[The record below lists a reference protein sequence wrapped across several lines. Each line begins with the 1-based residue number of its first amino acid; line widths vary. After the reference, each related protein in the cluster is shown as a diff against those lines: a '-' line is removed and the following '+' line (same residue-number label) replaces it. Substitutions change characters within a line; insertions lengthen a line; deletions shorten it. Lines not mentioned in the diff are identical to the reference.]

1 MRWQVRQPGARDDS
15 APSECIDVEENSV
28 LLTVDFFHPQSGLAI
43 RRKRFKAVC
52 LRMAEHPGN
61 GDFGTK
67 ESSRKNKTLTV
78 C

>member
-1 MRWQVRQPGARDDS
+1 MHWQVRQPGARDHS
-15 APSECIDVEENSV
+15 APSECVDVEDNSV

-52 LRMAEHPGN
+52 LRMAEHLGN
-61 GDFGTK
+61 GVFGTK
-67 ESSRKNKTLTV
+67 ESSRKNKTLRF